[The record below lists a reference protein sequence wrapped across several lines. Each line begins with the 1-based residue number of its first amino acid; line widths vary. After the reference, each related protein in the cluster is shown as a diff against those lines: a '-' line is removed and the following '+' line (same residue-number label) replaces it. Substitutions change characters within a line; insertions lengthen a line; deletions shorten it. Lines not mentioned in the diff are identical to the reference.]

1 MRFNFRDTIHDK
13 YLDLIQCEVSSFCV
27 CVCVC
32 VCFGKNYT
40 ILIEIIL
47 IAMSILYKIK
57 PSHGISQ
64 TIYLHR
70 RPIRAIKTSKIYITK
85 PTKESC
91 NGKCT

>member
-1 MRFNFRDTIHDK
+1 MRFNFRDTSHDK
-13 YLDLIQCEVSSFCV
+13 YLDLIQCEVSSFFL
-27 CVCVC
+27 CVC

-47 IAMSILYKIK
+47 ITMSILYKIK

-85 PTKESC
+85 PMKEPC